1 MHGTDLKEIAPQGV
15 QHNGNMTCSTG
26 HEYRVSIQGVQW
38 VKLQRANMTRIQG
51 ELNKNSTRQ
60 GNIVQHEKDTGFPRG
75 KVYWVSNRTR
85 IQGVKKEKNA
95 EGPTGQ
101 DYKNTNMTRI

>member
-1 MHGTDLKEIAPQGV
+1 MFNRNTECPNTQD
-15 QHNGNMTCSTG
+15 
-26 HEYRVSIQGVQW
+26 YRVSNELNYNG
-38 VKLQRANMTRIQG
+38 ANMTRIQG
-51 ELNKNSTRQ
+51 ELNKKKCC
-60 GNIVQHEKDTGFPRG
+60 QHEKDTGYLTE